1 VAPERNT
8 MNTVVETTPKTSF
21 MNYRSKHKID
31 DLEEEIK
38 SLEGYVPE
46 DEEDVEEDEQSAS
59 PQPKQ
64 ASDEDEKGLSAEE
77 STFKKRYGDLRKY
90 QQKQKE
96 EFEARIAELENK
108 LQSPTAMP
116 VSKEQ
121 VEAWVKKYPDI
132 AGIVKSLAG
141 EQAKQQFDEVSR
153 RTQELEEM
161 KEAMA
166 YEKAVQE
173 VEKAHPDF
181 HTISSSDD
189 FHKWAETQDDSI
201 QKIIYE
207 ELKPKALISVL
218 KLYKQEAGV
227 KGKKP
232 KADNSAALSVSTRS
246 GATSPKDSEPT
257 KWSESKVS
265 KLSDRDFIKY
275 EEEIMEAMRSGNF
288 KYDMKKAR

>member
-1 VAPERNT
+1 
-8 MNTVVETTPKTSF
+8 MNIAVETTPKSSL
-21 MNYRSKHKID
+21 MDYRSKHKVD
-31 DLEEEIK
+31 ALEEEIK
-38 SLEGYVPE
+38 ALEGQQLEEVQEEEQEETPAPKEPPKE
-46 DEEDVEEDEQSAS
+46 DKSKEDD
-59 PQPKQ
+59 
-64 ASDEDEKGLSAEE
+64 DDKGLSAEE
-77 STFKKRYGDLRKY
+77 RTFKKRYGDLRRH

-96 EFEARIAELENK
+96 EFEARIQELEQK
-108 LQSPTAMP
+108 LQSPAQMP
-116 VSKEQ
+116 VSREQ
-121 VEAWVKKYPDI
+121 VEQWVKKYPDI

-141 EQAKQQFDEVSR
+141 EEAKQKFDEVSR

-166 YEKAVQE
+166 YEKAVAE
-173 VEKAHPDF
+173 VEKAHSDF

-189 FHKWAETQDDSI
+189 FHNWAEEQDDSI

-218 KLYKQEAGV
+218 KLYKQE
-227 KGKKP
+227 KGIKEKKP

-246 GATSPKDSEPT
+246 GATTPKDSEPT

-265 KLSDRDFIKY
+265 KLSDQDFIKY
-275 EEEIMEAMRSGNF
+275 EDEIMEAMRSGNF